1 MSNVI
6 IIGSG
11 PAGISAALYTARAGV
26 ETLVI
31 GGGAGA
37 LAKADKI
44 ENYYG
49 FAEPVAAKDLLA
61 AGIAQAKHAGAEVL
75 EDEVVGIG
83 FGTKLTVSTRSRE
96 YEADYVVLATGASR
110 STPPIPGLRELEGHG
125 VLRRLRR
132 LLLPGEGCGG
142 AGQRRIRHA

>member
-61 AGIAQAKHAGAEVL
+61 AGIAQAKHAGAEVI

-83 FGTKLTVSTRSRE
+83 FGSKLLVSTRSRE
-96 YEADYVVLATGASR
+96 YEADYVVLATGAYSYSMSSSYNR
-110 STPPIPGLRELEGHG
+110 IPKPAVVLVNGEDARVIVKRETMEDIVRNDL
-125 VLRRLRR
+125 
-132 LLLPGEGCGG
+132 
-142 AGQRRIRHA
+142 